1 VGDDPNEWAQMSAG
15 EEEGEGQIWCGVQ
28 MGYGLLLKPG
38 RKVSPGLL
46 SLFFVS
52 FFFFFC
58 FSFLLKLFQNSFK
71 STQTTSENSLEIHTT
86 FLTQN
91 NQVFKMKTRFLNKT
105 F

>member
-1 VGDDPNEWAQMSAG
+1 MPAG
-15 EEEGEGQIWCGVQ
+15 EGRRSVPLRGFAQL
-28 MGYGLLLKPG
+28 GLGPKRSLG

-46 SLFFVS
+46 FSLFFVS
-52 FFFFFC
+52 FSV
-58 FSFLLKLFQNSFK
+58 FSFLLKLLQNSFK
-71 STQTTSENSLEIHTT
+71 STQTTSENFLEIHTT